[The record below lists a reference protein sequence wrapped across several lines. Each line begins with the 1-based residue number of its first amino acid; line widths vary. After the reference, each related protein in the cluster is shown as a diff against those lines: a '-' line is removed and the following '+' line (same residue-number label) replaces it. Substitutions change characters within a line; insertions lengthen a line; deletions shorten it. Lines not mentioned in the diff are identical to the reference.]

1 MSLSSAGNISAPDTE
16 PGGRATAEPGRAV
29 QARPTVALVVDD
41 EPKIRDLARRYLE
54 ADGFQVLEAADGEAA
69 LTVLAETEPDI
80 VVTDI
85 MMPVL
90 NGLELLRQIR
100 LTSAVPVVMLTAR
113 DDEIDKVLAL
123 TTGADDYVTKPFG
136 GRELAA
142 RLRAILRRLQT
153 PHAAPAAGHGE
164 AAEAALTFAGVT
176 IDPGRRSVHTSG
188 GSVTVTAL
196 DYDLLLAL
204 ARNPGLVLS
213 PQAAA
218 SRRLGG
224 RGVRGRTSRRLHI
237 RNLATPRSVTT
248 PPTRRSSKSETVHQ
262 RPATPSPPRPHLAAD
277 LPAKRQIRRNSR
289 TLRSSALSE
298 ELARERC
305 TRQQAW
311 KASWRESVRLWCV
324 REMGNSERQRAVAS

>member
-1 MSLSSAGNISAPDTE
+1 MSLSPTGNISAPDTA
-16 PGGRATAEPGRAV
+16 PGGAAADPGRAV

-100 LTSAVPVVMLTAR
+100 LTSSVPVVMLTAR

-142 RLRAILRRLQT
+142 RLRAILRRLQ
-153 PHAAPAAGHGE
+153 PHAASAPAAGGGE
-164 AAEAALTFAGVT
+164 TAEAALTFAGIT
-176 IDPGRRSVHTSG
+176 IDPGRRSVHTGSG
-188 GSVTVTAL
+188 RVTVTAL

-213 PQAAA
+213 
-218 SRRLGG
+218 RRQL
-224 RGVRGRTSRRLHI
+224 
-237 RNLATPRSVTT
+237 
-248 PPTRRSSKSETVHQ
+248 
-262 RPATPSPPRPHLAAD
+262 LAAVWD
-277 LPAKRQIRRNSR
+277 DDAYVDERVVDVHVR
-289 TLRSSALSE
+289 TLRRALGDDAAHPSIIE
-298 ELARERC
+298 TVR
-305 TRQQAW
+305 
-311 KASWRESVRLWCV
+311 SVGYRFLPPP
-324 REMGNSERQRAVAS
+324 A

>member
-1 MSLSSAGNISAPDTE
+1 MSLSPTGDIPAPDSAA
-16 PGGRATAEPGRAV
+16 GGHATDLGRAV

-69 LTVLAETEPDI
+69 LTVLAGTEPDI

-90 NGLELLRQIR
+90 NGLELLRRIR
-100 LTSAVPVVMLTAR
+100 LTSSVPVVMLTAR

-142 RLRAILRRLQT
+142 RLRAILRRLLP
-153 PHAAPAAGHGE
+153 PHTASAAAATGD
-164 AAEAALTFAGVT
+164 AAEAVLTFAGVT
-176 IDPGRRSVHTSG
+176 IDPGRRSVQTSG
-188 GSVTVTAL
+188 GTAAVTAL

-213 PQAAA
+213 
-218 SRRLGG
+218 RRQL
-224 RGVRGRTSRRLHI
+224 
-237 RNLATPRSVTT
+237 
-248 PPTRRSSKSETVHQ
+248 
-262 RPATPSPPRPHLAAD
+262 LAAVWD
-277 LPAKRQIRRNSR
+277 DDAYVDERVVDVHIR
-289 TLRSSALSE
+289 TLRRALGDDAAHPSIIE
-298 ELARERC
+298 TVR
-305 TRQQAW
+305 
-311 KASWRESVRLWCV
+311 SVGYRFLPPP
-324 REMGNSERQRAVAS
+324 A

>member
-1 MSLSSAGNISAPDTE
+1 MSLSPTGNSSAPGTA
-16 PGGRATAEPGRAV
+16 PGGRAAADPGRAV

-69 LTVLAETEPDI
+69 LTVLAVTEADI

-100 LTSAVPVVMLTAR
+100 LTSSVPVVMLTAR

-142 RLRAILRRLQT
+142 RLRAILRRLQP
-153 PHAAPAAGHGE
+153 PHAASAPSAGGGE
-164 AAEAALTFAGVT
+164 AAEAALTFAGIT
-176 IDPGRRSVHTSG
+176 MDPGRRSVHTSG
-188 GSVTVTAL
+188 GRVTVTAL

-213 PQAAA
+213 
-218 SRRLGG
+218 RRQL
-224 RGVRGRTSRRLHI
+224 
-237 RNLATPRSVTT
+237 
-248 PPTRRSSKSETVHQ
+248 
-262 RPATPSPPRPHLAAD
+262 LAAVWD
-277 LPAKRQIRRNSR
+277 DDAYVDERVVDVHIR
-289 TLRSSALSE
+289 TLRRALGDDAAHPSIIE
-298 ELARERC
+298 
-305 TRQQAW
+305 T
-311 KASWRESVRLWCV
+311 VRSIGYRFLPPP
-324 REMGNSERQRAVAS
+324 A

>member
-1 MSLSSAGNISAPDTE
+1 MSLSPTGNISAPDPA
-16 PGGRATAEPGRAV
+16 PGGRAAADPGRGG

-100 LTSAVPVVMLTAR
+100 LTSSVPVVMLTAR

-142 RLRAILRRLQT
+142 RLRAILRRLQP
-153 PHAAPAAGHGE
+153 PHAAPAAGNGE
-164 AAEAALTFAGVT
+164 SAEAALTFAGIT
-176 IDPGRRSVHTSG
+176 IDPGRRSVHTGSG
-188 GSVTVTAL
+188 QVTVTAL

-213 PQAAA
+213 
-218 SRRLGG
+218 RRQL
-224 RGVRGRTSRRLHI
+224 
-237 RNLATPRSVTT
+237 
-248 PPTRRSSKSETVHQ
+248 
-262 RPATPSPPRPHLAAD
+262 LAAVWD
-277 LPAKRQIRRNSR
+277 DDAYVDERVVDVHIR
-289 TLRSSALSE
+289 TLRRALGDDAAHPSIIE
-298 ELARERC
+298 TVR
-305 TRQQAW
+305 
-311 KASWRESVRLWCV
+311 SVGYRFLPPP
-324 REMGNSERQRAVAS
+324 A

>member
-1 MSLSSAGNISAPDTE
+1 MSLSPAGNISAPDTA
-16 PGGRATAEPGRAV
+16 PGGRTAADPGRAV

-100 LTSAVPVVMLTAR
+100 LTSSVPVVMLTAR

-142 RLRAILRRLQT
+142 RLRAILRRLQP
-153 PHAAPAAGHGE
+153 PHAASAPTGGE
-164 AAEAALTFAGVT
+164 AAETALTFAGIT
-176 IDPGRRSVHTSG
+176 IDPGRRSVHTSSG
-188 GSVTVTAL
+188 RVTVTAL

-213 PQAAA
+213 
-218 SRRLGG
+218 RRQL
-224 RGVRGRTSRRLHI
+224 
-237 RNLATPRSVTT
+237 
-248 PPTRRSSKSETVHQ
+248 
-262 RPATPSPPRPHLAAD
+262 LAAVWD
-277 LPAKRQIRRNSR
+277 DDAYVDERVVDVHVR
-289 TLRSSALSE
+289 TLRRALGDDAAHPSIIE
-298 ELARERC
+298 TVR
-305 TRQQAW
+305 
-311 KASWRESVRLWCV
+311 SVGYRFLPPP
-324 REMGNSERQRAVAS
+324 A

>member
-1 MSLSSAGNISAPDTE
+1 MSLSPTGNISAPDPA
-16 PGGRATAEPGRAV
+16 PGGRAAADPSRGV

-90 NGLELLRQIR
+90 NGLELLRRIR
-100 LTSAVPVVMLTAR
+100 LTSSVPVVMLTAR

-142 RLRAILRRLQT
+142 RLRAILRRLQP
-153 PHAAPAAGHGE
+153 PHAASAPAAGDGDGE
-164 AAEAALTFAGVT
+164 VADAALTFAGIT
-176 IDPGRRSVHTSG
+176 IDPGRRSVRTSSG
-188 GSVTVTAL
+188 TVTVTAL
-196 DYDLLLAL
+196 DYDLLLTL

-213 PQAAA
+213 
-218 SRRLGG
+218 RRQL
-224 RGVRGRTSRRLHI
+224 
-237 RNLATPRSVTT
+237 
-248 PPTRRSSKSETVHQ
+248 
-262 RPATPSPPRPHLAAD
+262 LAAVWD
-277 LPAKRQIRRNSR
+277 DDAYVDERVVDVHIR
-289 TLRSSALSE
+289 TLRRALGDDAAHPSIIE
-298 ELARERC
+298 TVR
-305 TRQQAW
+305 
-311 KASWRESVRLWCV
+311 SVGYRFLPPP
-324 REMGNSERQRAVAS
+324 A

>member
-1 MSLSSAGNISAPDTE
+1 MSLSPTGNISAPDTA
-16 PGGRATAEPGRAV
+16 PGGGAAADPGRAV

-100 LTSAVPVVMLTAR
+100 LTSSVPVVMLTAR

-142 RLRAILRRLQT
+142 RLRAILRRLQQ
-153 PHAAPAAGHGE
+153 PHAASAPAAGGGE
-164 AAEAALTFAGVT
+164 AAEDALTFAGIT
-176 IDPGRRSVHTSG
+176 IDPGRRSVHTGSG
-188 GSVTVTAL
+188 RVTVTAL

-213 PQAAA
+213 
-218 SRRLGG
+218 RRQL
-224 RGVRGRTSRRLHI
+224 
-237 RNLATPRSVTT
+237 
-248 PPTRRSSKSETVHQ
+248 
-262 RPATPSPPRPHLAAD
+262 LAAVWD
-277 LPAKRQIRRNSR
+277 DDAYVDERVVDVHIR
-289 TLRSSALSE
+289 TLRRALGDDAAHPSIIE
-298 ELARERC
+298 TVR
-305 TRQQAW
+305 
-311 KASWRESVRLWCV
+311 SVGYRFLPPP
-324 REMGNSERQRAVAS
+324 A

>member
-1 MSLSSAGNISAPDTE
+1 MSLSPTGNISAPDTA
-16 PGGRATAEPGRAV
+16 PGGRAAADPGRAV

-54 ADGFQVLEAADGEAA
+54 ADGFEVLEAADGEAA

-100 LTSAVPVVMLTAR
+100 LTSSVPVVMLTAR

-142 RLRAILRRLQT
+142 RLRAILRRLQP
-153 PHAAPAAGHGE
+153 PHAAAAGGGE
-164 AAEAALTFAGVT
+164 ATEAALTFAGIT
-176 IDPGRRSVHTSG
+176 IDPGRRSVHTSSG
-188 GSVTVTAL
+188 TVTVTAL

-213 PQAAA
+213 
-218 SRRLGG
+218 RRQL
-224 RGVRGRTSRRLHI
+224 
-237 RNLATPRSVTT
+237 
-248 PPTRRSSKSETVHQ
+248 
-262 RPATPSPPRPHLAAD
+262 LAAVWD
-277 LPAKRQIRRNSR
+277 DDAYVDERVVDVHIR
-289 TLRSSALSE
+289 TLRRALGDDAAHPSIIE
-298 ELARERC
+298 TVR
-305 TRQQAW
+305 
-311 KASWRESVRLWCV
+311 SVGYRFLPPP
-324 REMGNSERQRAVAS
+324 A

>member
-1 MSLSSAGNISAPDTE
+1 MSLSPAGNTSAPDTA
-16 PGGRATAEPGRAV
+16 PGGHAAADPGHAV

-100 LTSAVPVVMLTAR
+100 LTSSVPVVMLTAR

-142 RLRAILRRLQT
+142 RLRAILRRLQP
-153 PHAAPAAGHGE
+153 PHAAPASDGGGE
-164 AAEAALTFAGVT
+164 AAEAGLTFAGIT
-176 IDPGRRSVHTSG
+176 IDPGRRSVHISG

-213 PQAAA
+213 
-218 SRRLGG
+218 RRQL
-224 RGVRGRTSRRLHI
+224 
-237 RNLATPRSVTT
+237 
-248 PPTRRSSKSETVHQ
+248 
-262 RPATPSPPRPHLAAD
+262 LAAVWD
-277 LPAKRQIRRNSR
+277 DDAYVDERVVDVHIR
-289 TLRSSALSE
+289 TLRRALGDDAAHPSIIE
-298 ELARERC
+298 TVR
-305 TRQQAW
+305 
-311 KASWRESVRLWCV
+311 SVGYRFLPPP
-324 REMGNSERQRAVAS
+324 A

>member
-1 MSLSSAGNISAPDTE
+1 MSHSPTGNTSAPDTAS
-16 PGGRATAEPGRAV
+16 GGRAAADPRRAV
-29 QARPTVALVVDD
+29 QARPTLALVVDD

-100 LTSAVPVVMLTAR
+100 LTSSVPVVMLTAR

-142 RLRAILRRLQT
+142 RLRAILRRLQP
-153 PHAAPAAGHGE
+153 PHAASAQAAGNGE
-164 AAEAALTFAGVT
+164 PAEAALTFAGIT
-176 IDPGRRSVHTSG
+176 IDPGRRSVHTSSG
-188 GSVTVTAL
+188 EVTVTAL

-213 PQAAA
+213 
-218 SRRLGG
+218 RRQL
-224 RGVRGRTSRRLHI
+224 
-237 RNLATPRSVTT
+237 
-248 PPTRRSSKSETVHQ
+248 
-262 RPATPSPPRPHLAAD
+262 LAAVWD
-277 LPAKRQIRRNSR
+277 DDAYVDERVVDVHIR
-289 TLRSSALSE
+289 TLRRALGDDAAHPSIIE
-298 ELARERC
+298 TVR
-305 TRQQAW
+305 
-311 KASWRESVRLWCV
+311 SVGYRFLPP
-324 REMGNSERQRAVAS
+324 AA

>member
-1 MSLSSAGNISAPDTE
+1 M
-16 PGGRATAEPGRAV
+16 
-29 QARPTVALVVDD
+29 ALVVDD

-69 LTVLAETEPDI
+69 LTVMAETEPDI

-100 LTSAVPVVMLTAR
+100 LTSSVPVVMLTAR

-142 RLRAILRRLQT
+142 RLRAILRRLQQ
-153 PHAAPAAGHGE
+153 PHAASAPAAGGGGE
-164 AAEAALTFAGVT
+164 AAEAALTFAGIT
-176 IDPGRRSVHTSG
+176 IDPGRRTVHTSSG
-188 GSVTVTAL
+188 RVTVTAL

-213 PQAAA
+213 
-218 SRRLGG
+218 RRQL
-224 RGVRGRTSRRLHI
+224 
-237 RNLATPRSVTT
+237 
-248 PPTRRSSKSETVHQ
+248 
-262 RPATPSPPRPHLAAD
+262 LAAVWD
-277 LPAKRQIRRNSR
+277 DDAYVDERVVDVHVR
-289 TLRSSALSE
+289 TLRRALGDDAAHPSIIE
-298 ELARERC
+298 TVR
-305 TRQQAW
+305 
-311 KASWRESVRLWCV
+311 SVGYRFLPPP
-324 REMGNSERQRAVAS
+324 A

>member
-1 MSLSSAGNISAPDTE
+1 MSHSPTGNISASDTV
-16 PGGRATAEPGRAV
+16 PGGRAAADLARTV

-100 LTSAVPVVMLTAR
+100 LTSSVPIVMLTAR

-142 RLRAILRRLQT
+142 RLRAILRRLQP
-153 PHAAPAAGHGE
+153 PHAAWAADNGE
-164 AAEAALTFAGVT
+164 AAE
-176 IDPGRRSVHTSG
+176 PRSPSSASRSTPV
-188 GSVTVTAL
+188 
-196 DYDLLLAL
+196 
-204 ARNPGLVLS
+204 
-213 PQAAA
+213 AAA
-218 SRRLGG
+218 C
-224 RGVRGRTSRRLHI
+224 
-237 RNLATPRSVTT
+237 TPAA
-248 PPTRRSSKSETVHQ
+248 EG
-262 RPATPSPPRPHLAAD
+262 SP
-277 LPAKRQIRRNSR
+277 
-289 TLRSSALSE
+289 
-298 ELARERC
+298 
-305 TRQQAW
+305 
-311 KASWRESVRLWCV
+311 
-324 REMGNSERQRAVAS
+324 

>member
-1 MSLSSAGNISAPDTE
+1 MSLSPTGNISAPDTA
-16 PGGRATAEPGRAV
+16 PGGRAAADPGHAV
-29 QARPTVALVVDD
+29 QGRPTVALVVDD

-90 NGLELLRQIR
+90 NGLELLRRIR
-100 LTSAVPVVMLTAR
+100 LTSSVPVVMLTAR

-142 RLRAILRRLQT
+142 RLRAILRRLQP
-153 PHAAPAAGHGE
+153 PHAAPAVGDGE
-164 AAEAALTFAGVT
+164 AAGDALTFAGIT
-176 IDPGRRSVHTSG
+176 IDPGRRSVHTSSG
-188 GSVTVTAL
+188 MITMTAL

-213 PQAAA
+213 
-218 SRRLGG
+218 RRQL
-224 RGVRGRTSRRLHI
+224 
-237 RNLATPRSVTT
+237 
-248 PPTRRSSKSETVHQ
+248 
-262 RPATPSPPRPHLAAD
+262 LAAVWD
-277 LPAKRQIRRNSR
+277 DDAYVDERVVDVHIR
-289 TLRSSALSE
+289 TLRRALGDDAAHPSIIE
-298 ELARERC
+298 TVR
-305 TRQQAW
+305 
-311 KASWRESVRLWCV
+311 SVGYRFLPPP
-324 REMGNSERQRAVAS
+324 A

>member
-1 MSLSSAGNISAPDTE
+1 MSHSPTGNTSAPDTA
-16 PGGRATAEPGRAV
+16 PGGRAAADAV

-100 LTSAVPVVMLTAR
+100 LTSSVPVVMLTAR
-113 DDEIDKVLAL
+113 DDEIDKVLSL

-142 RLRAILRRLQT
+142 RLRAILRRLQP
-153 PHAAPAAGHGE
+153 PHAASAPAAGDGE
-164 AAEAALTFAGVT
+164 PAEAAFTFAGIT
-176 IDPGRRSVHTSG
+176 IDPGRRSVHTSSG
-188 GSVTVTAL
+188 RATVTAL

-213 PQAAA
+213 
-218 SRRLGG
+218 RRQL
-224 RGVRGRTSRRLHI
+224 
-237 RNLATPRSVTT
+237 
-248 PPTRRSSKSETVHQ
+248 
-262 RPATPSPPRPHLAAD
+262 LAAVWD
-277 LPAKRQIRRNSR
+277 DDVYVDERVVDVHIR
-289 TLRSSALSE
+289 TLRRALGDDAAHPSIIE
-298 ELARERC
+298 TVR
-305 TRQQAW
+305 
-311 KASWRESVRLWCV
+311 SVGYRFLPP
-324 REMGNSERQRAVAS
+324 AA

>member
-1 MSLSSAGNISAPDTE
+1 M
-16 PGGRATAEPGRAV
+16 
-29 QARPTVALVVDD
+29 ALVVDD

-54 ADGFQVLEAADGEAA
+54 ADGFQVLEAADGKAA
-69 LTVLAETEPDI
+69 LTVMAETEPDI

-100 LTSAVPVVMLTAR
+100 LTSSVPVVMLTAR

-142 RLRAILRRLQT
+142 RLRAILRRLQP
-153 PHAAPAAGHGE
+153 PHAASAHAASAPAAGDGDGE
-164 AAEAALTFAGVT
+164 AAEAALTFARLT
-176 IDPGRRSVHTSG
+176 IDPGRRSVHTSS

-213 PQAAA
+213 
-218 SRRLGG
+218 RRQL
-224 RGVRGRTSRRLHI
+224 
-237 RNLATPRSVTT
+237 
-248 PPTRRSSKSETVHQ
+248 
-262 RPATPSPPRPHLAAD
+262 LAAVWD
-277 LPAKRQIRRNSR
+277 DDAYVDERVVDVHIR
-289 TLRSSALSE
+289 TLRRALGDDAAHPSIIE
-298 ELARERC
+298 TVR
-305 TRQQAW
+305 
-311 KASWRESVRLWCV
+311 SVGYRFLPPP
-324 REMGNSERQRAVAS
+324 A

>member
-1 MSLSSAGNISAPDTE
+1 
-16 PGGRATAEPGRAV
+16 
-29 QARPTVALVVDD
+29 VALVVDD

-100 LTSAVPVVMLTAR
+100 LTSSVPVVMLTAR

-142 RLRAILRRLQT
+142 RLRAILRRLQP
-153 PHAAPAAGHGE
+153 PHAAPPSGNGE
-164 AAEAALTFAGVT
+164 AAEAALTFAGIT

-213 PQAAA
+213 
-218 SRRLGG
+218 RRQL
-224 RGVRGRTSRRLHI
+224 
-237 RNLATPRSVTT
+237 
-248 PPTRRSSKSETVHQ
+248 
-262 RPATPSPPRPHLAAD
+262 LAAVWD
-277 LPAKRQIRRNSR
+277 DDAYVDERVVDVHIR
-289 TLRSSALSE
+289 TLRRALGDDAAHPSIIE
-298 ELARERC
+298 TVR
-305 TRQQAW
+305 
-311 KASWRESVRLWCV
+311 SVGYRFLPPP
-324 REMGNSERQRAVAS
+324 A